1 MSLKDTEI
9 LETRFA
15 RTFGMGDRVPADLR
29 TNAQASPHV
38 SGQIYAMVE
47 LLVTLLL
54 GMVVGHIYV
63 YTHLEQ
69 HDFLQTYIWP
79 SILIVLTFG
88 YLNYRSKLY
97 DVEKLSRFLTFSST
111 AVGNLIGAFLIVALI
126 GLAIGAADQFS
137 RLWFGVWL
145 LSSVVAVWTMRAAA
159 ARVFSSQAVQG
170 AICRRAAIFGTDA
183 PLRRAVEA
191 LGMPDSGV
199 RIAGIFGPTRG
210 GDLNTGVTA
219 RDGGLAELIDF
230 GQRNDV
236 DTVII
241 ALPPSQR
248 RHLEDMLSELSVLP
262 AEIKLLPD
270 IETHMVPFRGIS
282 SLAQVQFIDLQQKP
296 ISGWGH
302 MMKAIE
308 DYVIASI
315 ATVLLAPFLLL
326 VAIAVK
332 LESPGPVFF
341 KQQRHGLNNQVITVF
356 KFRTMHVQPEGQS
369 FRQATRND
377 NRVTRVGRIL
387 RRLSIDELPQLF
399 NVLRGEM
406 SIVGPRP
413 HAVEQNAA
421 YAGLLPMYNN
431 RHRVKPGITG
441 WAQVNDFRGPTFTVE
456 AMNKRLE
463 YDLYYIENWS
473 ILFDIS
479 IIAATPFIGLV
490 HKNAV

>member
-1 MSLKDTEI
+1 
-9 LETRFA
+9 
-15 RTFGMGDRVPADLR
+15 
-29 TNAQASPHV
+29 
-38 SGQIYAMVE
+38 
-47 LLVTLLL
+47 
-54 GMVVGHIYV
+54 
-63 YTHLEQ
+63 
-69 HDFLQTYIWP
+69 
-79 SILIVLTFG
+79 
-88 YLNYRSKLY
+88 
-97 DVEKLSRFLTFSST
+97 
-111 AVGNLIGAFLIVALI
+111 
-126 GLAIGAADQFS
+126 
-137 RLWFGVWL
+137 
-145 LSSVVAVWTMRAAA
+145 
-159 ARVFSSQAVQG
+159 
-170 AICRRAAIFGTDA
+170 

-199 RIAGIFGPTRG
+199 RITGIFGPARG
-210 GDLNTGVTA
+210 NDQNGVMTA
-219 RDGGLAELIDF
+219 RDGGLSELIDF

-248 RHLEDMLSELSVLP
+248 RHLDDMLSELSVLP

-302 MMKAIE
+302 MMKAVE

-326 VAIAVK
+326 VAAAVK
-332 LESPGPVFF
+332 LDSPGPVLF
-341 KQQRHGLNNQVITVF
+341 KQKRHGLNNQVITVF

-377 NRVTRVGRIL
+377 NRVTRVGRVL

-421 YAGLLPMYNN
+421 
-431 RHRVKPGITG
+431 
-441 WAQVNDFRGPTFTVE
+441 
-456 AMNKRLE
+456 
-463 YDLYYIENWS
+463 
-473 ILFDIS
+473 
-479 IIAATPFIGLV
+479 
-490 HKNAV
+490 